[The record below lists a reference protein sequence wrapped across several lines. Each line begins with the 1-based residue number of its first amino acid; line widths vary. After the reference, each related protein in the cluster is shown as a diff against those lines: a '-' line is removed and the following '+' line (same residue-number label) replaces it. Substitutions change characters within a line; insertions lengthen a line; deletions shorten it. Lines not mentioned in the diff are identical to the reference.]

1 MVHTLATI
9 WNEAF
14 KDTDLNYTCSYTC
27 RVPASNKKWFV
38 HRTNLPDEYINK
50 LLTLFYEKLDLQVED
65 FDVEQESKDYV
76 YEFESNDLFQHKTIA
91 QYFINS
97 DVDDVVNTVDVGDAT
112 AGDVVNTVNAV
123 DDYKKKNGGI
133 VKQAAKFK
141 IDHEENLPTSEKIDF
156 IIHEFQ
162 IEQQKVFLF
171 TKHGKSNITKNKL
184 FNFTGEGFNVLNKSN
199 LYVFNED
206 ISFILL
212 NDKYYI
218 FSPFQFQ
225 SIFKYW
231 EELYKIRDEVLNDL
245 KEKSYITNID
255 DFEEDYNKF
264 YHMKS
269 IIKIREYQE
278 DIPTML
284 KENKQEL
291 KEICES
297 NDVNLEFDSDKCQF
311 TIKDPKGITI
321 LNRILS
327 NRSGHNLHK
336 DFVTYPSFKT
346 HKSTSKSS

>member
-14 KDTDLNYTCSYTC
+14 KDADLNYTCSYTC

-76 YEFESNDLFQHKTIA
+76 YKFESNDLFQHKTIA

-97 DVDDVVNTVDVGDAT
+97 DVVNTVDP
-112 AGDVVNTVNAV
+112 V
-123 DDYKKKNGGI
+123 DDNGGI
-133 VKQAAKFK
+133 VKQAEKFK

-162 IEQQKVFLF
+162 SEHQKVFLF

-184 FNFTGEGFNVLNKSN
+184 FNFTGESFNVLNKSN

-231 EELYKIRDEVLNDL
+231 KELTKIRDEVLNDL

-255 DFEEDYNKF
+255 DFEEDYKKF

-284 KENKQEL
+284 KKNKQEL

-297 NDVNLEFDSDKCQF
+297 NEVNLEFDSDKCQF